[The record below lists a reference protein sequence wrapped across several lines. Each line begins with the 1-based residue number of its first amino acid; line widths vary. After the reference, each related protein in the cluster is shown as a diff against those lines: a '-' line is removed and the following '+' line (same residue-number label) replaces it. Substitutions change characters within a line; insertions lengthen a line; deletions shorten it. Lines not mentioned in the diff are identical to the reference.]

1 MYYKGTQINES
12 RCIRLQNHIQTKCF
26 INGFNNMVYV
36 LSGKRET
43 TITRENVSNILRSK
57 KPNKLKEQANGPD
70 LVELHKKSLS
80 KSFERIPP
88 KPVLG
93 AVLKLR
99 AVRVSTKALAVSLH
113 FVWCFFI
120 KYNYW
125 HFFSGNSLYLIQSC
139 VLTIYIY
146 FIALLFGFIFHPIL
160 SLKQAIGNDC
170 CWCTF

>member
-12 RCIRLQNHIQTKCF
+12 RCRRLQNHIQTKCF

-36 LSGKRET
+36 LTGKRET
-43 TITRENVSNILRSK
+43 TITRENVSNILPRCRLSK

-113 FVWCFFI
+113 FVWCF
-120 KYNYW
+120 
-125 HFFSGNSLYLIQSC
+125 L
-139 VLTIYIY
+139 
-146 FIALLFGFIFHPIL
+146 
-160 SLKQAIGNDC
+160 
-170 CWCTF
+170 